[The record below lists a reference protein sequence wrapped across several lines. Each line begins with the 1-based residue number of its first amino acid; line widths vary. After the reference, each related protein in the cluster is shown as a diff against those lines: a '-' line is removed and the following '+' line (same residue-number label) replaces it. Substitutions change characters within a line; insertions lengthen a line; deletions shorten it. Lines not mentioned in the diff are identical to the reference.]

1 VQSKRKRK
9 VKRRAKRRK
18 RRRRKVSNC
27 QVISRLKI

>member
-27 QVISRLKI
+27 QVISILKI